1 MSRGLNGTS
10 ECISNV
16 GGLSQNGGH
25 EDIQAIVL
33 YEHPLGWCL
42 LGYRSLTGFWH
53 YNTVRFR
60 AVYPN

>member
-1 MSRGLNGTS
+1 MFRGLNGTS

-42 LGYRSLTGFWH
+42 LGY
-53 YNTVRFR
+53 
-60 AVYPN
+60 